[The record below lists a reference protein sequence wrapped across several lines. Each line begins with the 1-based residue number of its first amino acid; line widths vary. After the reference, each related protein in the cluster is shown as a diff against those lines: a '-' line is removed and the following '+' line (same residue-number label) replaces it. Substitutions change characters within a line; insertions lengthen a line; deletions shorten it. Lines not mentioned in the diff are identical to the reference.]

1 MIRRPPRSTRTDTLF
16 PDTTRFRSWVRDRLR
31 DIGHERVIVDLLLL
45 QKRVANMDH
54 FPELAAA
61 GALSVDTDITLIDG
75 DHSSRLVDVI
85 LIAQEAAGRV
95 LLSLELDR
103 KSTRLNFRH

>member
-1 MIRRPPRSTRTDTLF
+1 MDCVSAACFVLLCFVFFNQKTAYEMRISDWSSDVCLPIYM
-16 PDTTRFRSWVRDRLR
+16 DRL
-31 DIGHERVIVDLLLL
+31 
-45 QKRVANMDH
+45 
-54 FPELAAA
+54 PELAAA

-95 LLSLELDR
+95 LLSLELLSVHR
-103 KSTRLNFRH
+103 QVIV

>member
-1 MIRRPPRSTRTDTLF
+1 MVLGGGVLDWTGGEVF
-16 PDTTRFRSWVRDRLR
+16 AVEGGRDRLGDR
-31 DIGHERVIVDLLLL
+31 GHDRVIVDLLLR

-54 FPELAAA
+54 LPELAAA
-61 GALSVDTDITLIDG
+61 GALSVETEITLIDG

-95 LLSLELDR
+95 LLSLELLSDHR
-103 KSTRLNFRH
+103 QVLV